1 MIKYVVV
8 WLVVFTVYITFAG
21 SLAPY
26 TVITGA
32 LVSTILSAVTS
43 KYVVTNEQKLL
54 QPLRLAYL
62 VYYFLKYMTIIEM
75 KAHVDVVKRIFT
87 MDIRPGIVRVPVKA
101 RSSYARLLVMASI
114 TNTPGTVVVDE
125 KGEYFYVNWIYVST
139 VEPSEA
145 RKAISEEFEHFA
157 IKIFD

>member
-21 SLAPY
+21 SLASY

-43 KYVVTNEQKLL
+43 KYLVTNEQKLL
-54 QPLRLAYL
+54 QPLRPAYL

-75 KAHVDVVKRIFT
+75 KAHMDVVKRIFT
-87 MDIRPGIVRVPVKA
+87 MDIRPGIVRVPVKV

-125 KGEYFYVNWIYVST
+125 KGEYFYVNWIYVSA